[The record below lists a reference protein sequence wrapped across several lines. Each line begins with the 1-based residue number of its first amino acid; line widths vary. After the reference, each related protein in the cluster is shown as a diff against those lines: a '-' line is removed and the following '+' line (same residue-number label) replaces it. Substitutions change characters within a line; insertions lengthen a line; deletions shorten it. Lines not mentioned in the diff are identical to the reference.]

1 MSGGVMLKSEMGKD
15 ARSGNEEIRHA
26 MSGAGE

>member
-15 ARSGNEEIRHA
+15 ARGGIEEIRHA
-26 MSGAGE
+26 MRGGE